1 MYKYVFVLFLFQ
13 RTILASNVLT
23 GVVVDIQNQTPI
35 EGVNITCGEE
45 GTTSN
50 FEGKFEIK
58 PDSDSI
64 SFSHIG
70 FENTTV
76 EIKNSMY
83 IKMTRKI
90 IETNEVI
97 VRSSLL
103 KSSPF
108 ESSSSLAK
116 LEDDSNGEDF
126 SNEERTITSF
136 VSIIFLV
143 ILMYIEFLIST
154 VVFSNPI

>member
-1 MYKYVFVLFLFQ
+1 MLVPLFGKYFLAALGVLHRFATEIKPSKLDLDNTSGRNEIMYKYFFILLLFQ
-13 RTILASNVLT
+13 NTILASNVLT

-70 FENTTV
+70 FENTLDD
-76 EIKNSMY
+76 SFHQ
-83 IKMTRKI
+83 
-90 IETNEVI
+90 
-97 VRSSLL
+97 
-103 KSSPF
+103 KSSN
-108 ESSSSLAK
+108 
-116 LEDDSNGEDF
+116 LEFDRLHSENDQNSGLQYL
-126 SNEERTITSF
+126 
-136 VSIIFLV
+136 FL
-143 ILMYIEFLIST
+143 
-154 VVFSNPI
+154 